1 MRVNERTRPLAR
13 KFWIPRF
20 AADARRK
27 DDRRGGRMDN
37 LEATGGVPGPGRI
50 GRVAIGDLLKRAA
63 CRFPDRVAVTDG
75 NRRVTFAELERD
87 ANRFANYLLARG
99 LKPGDKIS
107 TICNNSIELVKA
119 LFGIHRAGL
128 VWVPINTMLAPLDM
142 DYILSHAEVRFALID
157 DNLHA
162 QLDRSAALEQRGLDL
177 VAVDLTGTAK
187 DAGLE
192 EFNDL
197 IKGHSDIELE
207 IEINDRDLAMIIST
221 SGTTSR
227 PKGAMHCHLAVV
239 MAVMSNAIEMQ
250 LSRHDGITGQFPL
263 FHCAGHVLL
272 LSYLS
277 VGGRVALMRGFD
289 PIACMEAIVR
299 DQLTAFPGLPSMYQA
314 ILDHP
319 RRREYDLSGLR
330 CCIYTMAPMGRP
342 LLERAMADLCP
353 NFVLS
358 SGQTEMYPATT
369 MSRPEV
375 QLNRFGNYWGE
386 SLIVNETAIMDEN
399 GNLLSRGQVGEL
411 VHRGPNVMMGYYKD
425 QKATEESRKFG
436 WHHTGDLAVI
446 DENGEVLFIDRKKDM
461 IKSGGENVA
470 SVKIEEML
478 LAHPAVENAAVV
490 GLPHPQWG
498 EAVSAFVKLKPG
510 AQTNEASLIEHCRKQ
525 LGGFQVPKLVRILDE
540 MPTTA
545 TGKLRKIELRQAF
558 SEYFSKEKSA

>member
-1 MRVNERTRPLAR
+1 MS
-13 KFWIPRF
+13 
-20 AADARRK
+20 
-27 DDRRGGRMDN
+27 N
-37 LEATGGVPGPGRI
+37 LSATGGVPGPGRI

-63 CRFPDRVAVTDG
+63 VRFPDRIAVTDG
-75 NRRVTFAELERD
+75 ARRVTFTELERD
-87 ANRFANYLLARG
+87 ANRFANTLVQRG
-99 LKPGDKIS
+99 LKPGEKIS
-107 TICNNSIELVKA
+107 TICNNSVEFVKA

-128 VWVPINTMLAPLDM
+128 VWVPVNTMLGPADM
-142 DYILSHAEVRFALID
+142 DYILGHAEVRFALID

-162 QLDRSAALEQRGLDL
+162 QADRRAALEKRGMDL
-177 VAVDLTGTAK
+177 IAVDLTGNVAK
-187 DAGLE
+187 TGLE
-192 EFNDL
+192 SFNDL
-197 IKGHSDIELE
+197 IKGQSE
-207 IEINDRDLAMIIST
+207 IEPEIDFDDRDLAMIIYT

-239 MAVMSNAIEMQ
+239 MAVMSNCIEMQ
-250 LSRHDGITGQFPL
+250 LGRDDGITGQFPL

-277 VGGRVALMRGFD
+277 VGGRMALMRGFD
-289 PIACMEAIVR
+289 PVVCMEAIVR
-299 DQLTAFPGLPSMYQA
+299 DRLTVFVGLSLMYQA

-319 RRREYDLSGLR
+319 RRREYDLSGLKT
-330 CCIYTMAPMGRP
+330 CIYTMAPMGRP
-342 LLERAMADLCP
+342 LLERAIADLCP

-386 SLIVNETAIMDEN
+386 SLIVNETAIMDDN
-399 GNLLSRGQVGEL
+399 GNLLPRGQAGEL

-425 QKATEESRKFG
+425 PKATEEARKFG
-436 WHHTGDLAVI
+436 WHHTGDLALI
-446 DENGEVLFIDRKKDM
+446 DENGEVLFLDRKKDM

-470 SVKIEEML
+470 SVKIEETL
-478 LAHPAVENAAVV
+478 LAHPAVQNAAVV

-510 AQTNEASLIEHCRKQ
+510 AQADEAGIAEHCRKH

-540 MPTTA
+540 MPMTA
-545 TGKLRKIELRQAF
+545 TGKLRKVELRQAF
-558 SEYFSKEKSA
+558 AEHFAGKKSA